1 MYIAIK
7 YLEDK
12 MTQYPQLSIDD
23 KYKPMAILKTNYGDI
38 QIALFE
44 KQAPQAVENFMK
56 LAEVGYYDGTTFHR
70 VIKDFMIQGGDPT
83 ATGAG
88 GESIWNRPFDDEFSK
103 YLYNVRGAVSMAN
116 SGPNTN
122 GSQFFIVQNK
132 TLPETLMDQMNEA
145 GFPEEIID
153 YYVKNGG
160 TPWLDFRH
168 TVFGQVVNG
177 MDIVD
182 KIADAKVDAN
192 DKPIEDVLVNKIE
205 IFK

>member
-1 MYIAIK
+1 
-7 YLEDK
+7 
-12 MTQYPQLSIDD
+12 
-23 KYKPMAILKTNYGDI
+23 MAILKTNYGDI

-103 YLYNVRGAVSMAN
+103 DLYNVRGAVSMAN

-168 TVFGQVVNG
+168 TVFGQVVKG

-182 KIADAKVDAN
+182 KIADAKVDAS
-192 DKPIEDVLVNKIE
+192 DKPVEDVLVNKVE